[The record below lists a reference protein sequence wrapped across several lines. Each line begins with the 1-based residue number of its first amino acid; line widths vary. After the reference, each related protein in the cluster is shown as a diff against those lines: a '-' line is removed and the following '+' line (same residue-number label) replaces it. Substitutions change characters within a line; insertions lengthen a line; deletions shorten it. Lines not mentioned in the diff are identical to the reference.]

1 MKTRDPKRR
10 VLAGRILIV
19 SAYSA
24 IFLTVIQQQYSE
36 LSRGEVAN
44 NDVVRGGGKGSR
56 ESGDW
61 EELQR
66 MSVGVVGRKFSIM

>member
-10 VLAGRILIV
+10 VLAGRTRIF
-19 SAYSA
+19 STYS
-24 IFLTVIQQQYSE
+24 IISLTVVQQQYSE
-36 LSRGEVAN
+36 LSCGEVAN

-66 MSVGVVGRKFSIM
+66 MFVGVVEEKFR

>member
-1 MKTRDPKRR
+1 M
-10 VLAGRILIV
+10 

-24 IFLTVIQQQYSE
+24 IIFTVVQQQYSE
-36 LSRGEVAN
+36 LSCREVAN
-44 NDVVRGGGKGSR
+44 NDIVRGGGKGSR

-66 MSVGVVGRKFSIM
+66 MSVGVVGRTISIM